1 MDAIKNTTK
10 KFIKGLFKPENKLS
24 LIPNWLSF
32 SRVIGGIMIPIM
44 AYTNAPISM
53 LFGTISFL
61 SISDFLDGLAA
72 RKIAKKETKEGAMMD
87 AVSDKIFSLLL
98 IIGILPILPVF
109 ALNGILEGIIALINA
124 KILAKGGNP
133 KSNFLGKA
141 KIWPLSISLILGY
154 LSLAIGNINILGIT
168 NDLLI
173 TFSTTL
179 SIATI
184 PLQTINIKQYF
195 NEYKKQLKNS
205 DTNKNNSKKNNHE
218 INNTN
223 ENENEKEKKINLALS
238 KEKHQAIIY
247 QLENNPENKLEND
260 KKLTKKTK

>member
-1 MDAIKNTTK
+1 MNAIKNTTK

-32 SRVIGGIMIPIM
+32 SRVIGGVVIPIM
-44 AYTNAPISM
+44 AYTNAPISI

-61 SISDFLDGLAA
+61 SISDFLDGLTA
-72 RKIAKKETKEGAMMD
+72 RKIAKEETKEGAMMD

-109 ALNGILEGIIALINA
+109 ALNGILEGVIASINA

-168 NDLLI
+168 NDILI

-179 SIATI
+179 SLATL
-184 PLQTINIKQYF
+184 PLQAINIKEYF
-195 NEYKKQLKNS
+195 NEYKKQ
-205 DTNKNNSKKNNHE
+205 NNNTYQKKN
-218 INNTN
+218 NNTN
-223 ENENEKEKKINLALS
+223 ETKNIKTNNKKTKFILS
-238 KEKHQAIIY
+238 KENHQAIVY
-247 QLENNPENKLEND
+247 ELEKDIKKENKKGFQYKKD
-260 KKLTKKTK
+260 KH

>member
-1 MDAIKNTTK
+1 MDAIKNITK

-195 NEYKKQLKNS
+195 NEYKKQTKNNNIY
-205 DTNKNNSKKNNHE
+205 DEKKGNTTEIKNVKENNKNPKF
-218 INNTN
+218 I
-223 ENENEKEKKINLALS
+223 LS
-238 KEKHQAIIY
+238 KEHHQAIAY
-247 QLENNPENKLEND
+247 RLESGA
-260 KKLTKKTK
+260 KKEDRKSFQYTKKDKH

>member
-1 MDAIKNTTK
+1 MNAIKNTTK

-32 SRVIGGIMIPIM
+32 SRVIGGVIIPIM
-44 AYTNAPISM
+44 AYTNAPISI

-61 SISDFLDGLAA
+61 SISDFLDGLTA
-72 RKIAKKETKEGAMMD
+72 RKIAKEETKEGAMMD

-109 ALNGILEGIIALINA
+109 ALNGILEGVIASINA

-168 NDLLI
+168 NDILI

-179 SIATI
+179 SLATL
-184 PLQTINIKQYF
+184 PLQAINIKEYF
-195 NEYKKQLKNS
+195 LYTQETWKNCTFIAVKTTHERKRPAS
-205 DTNKNNSKKNNHE
+205 PMVMVDRGEIFSKGKM
-218 INNTN
+218 
-223 ENENEKEKKINLALS
+223 A
-238 KEKHQAIIY
+238 
-247 QLENNPENKLEND
+247 
-260 KKLTKKTK
+260 TK

>member
-1 MDAIKNTTK
+1 MNAIKNTTK

-32 SRVIGGIMIPIM
+32 SRVIGGVIIPIM
-44 AYTNAPISM
+44 AYTNAPISI

-61 SISDFLDGLAA
+61 SISDFLDGLTA
-72 RKIAKKETKEGAMMD
+72 RKIAKEETKEGAMMD

-109 ALNGILEGIIALINA
+109 ALNGILEGVIASINA

-168 NDLLI
+168 NDILI

-179 SIATI
+179 SLATL
-184 PLQTINIKQYF
+184 PLQAINIKEYF
-195 NEYKKQLKNS
+195 NEYKKQ
-205 DTNKNNSKKNNHE
+205 NNNTYQKKN
-218 INNTN
+218 NNTN
-223 ENENEKEKKINLALS
+223 ETKNIKTNNKKTKFILS
-238 KEKHQAIIY
+238 KENHQAIVY
-247 QLENNPENKLEND
+247 ELEKDIKKENKKGFQYKKD
-260 KKLTKKTK
+260 KH

>member
-1 MDAIKNTTK
+1 MY
-10 KFIKGLFKPENKLS
+10 E
-24 LIPNWLSF
+24 
-32 SRVIGGIMIPIM
+32 IGKWYYI
-44 AYTNAPISM
+44 
-53 LFGTISFL
+53 
-61 SISDFLDGLAA
+61 
-72 RKIAKKETKEGAMMD
+72 E
-87 AVSDKIFSLLL
+87 
-98 IIGILPILPVF
+98 
-109 ALNGILEGIIALINA
+109 
-124 KILAKGGNP
+124 
-133 KSNFLGKA
+133 
-141 KIWPLSISLILGY
+141 
-154 LSLAIGNINILGIT
+154 NINILGIT

-184 PLQTINIKQYF
+184 ALQTINIKQYF